1 MKKLLSM
8 LGRLVDAGN
17 TVLLIEHNLDCLKSA
32 DHIIDLGPGA
42 GEAGGRVV
50 VSGTPER
57 VAASKKV
64 LPQDFSRRRLR
75 NMGGNRDKLSLF
87 LIFFKRPVSR
97 IRSKTLLTARYSGL
111 YSSQS
116 VNGPD

>member
-1 MKKLLSM
+1 M

-57 VAASKKV
+57 VAASKE
-64 LPQDFSRRRLR
+64 S
-75 NMGGNRDKLSLF
+75 
-87 LIFFKRPVSR
+87 
-97 IRSKTLLTARYSGL
+97 LTARFLKEALKEPGWK
-111 YSSQS
+111 
-116 VNGPD
+116 